1 MPKKPQREFPCP
13 LCTRPT
19 SSYERKTIDVD
30 RRTANVFVIA
40 CASCRRRSVLIVCDV
55 GPLERAPTEPDEDLL
70 LRALGRW
77 VN

>member
-1 MPKKPQREFPCP
+1 MPKKPQRELPCP

-19 SSYERKTIDVD
+19 TDYERKAINVNH
-30 RRTANVFVIA
+30 RTANVVIIA

-55 GPLERAPTEPDEDLL
+55 GPIERATTELDEELL
-70 LRALGRW
+70 LHALGRW